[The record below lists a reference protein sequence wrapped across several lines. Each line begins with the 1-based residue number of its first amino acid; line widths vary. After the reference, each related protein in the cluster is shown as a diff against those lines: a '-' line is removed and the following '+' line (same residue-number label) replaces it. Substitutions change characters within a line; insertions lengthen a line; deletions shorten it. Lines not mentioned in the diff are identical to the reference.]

1 MKNFLF
7 FIIAFS
13 LYNIGSA
20 QIIKKRLPQK
30 VVVLTFDDAV
40 VSQFNYVAPLLKEYG
55 FNATFFICE
64 FPKVFSDTTKY
75 MTWDKVGALNK
86 MGFEIANHTK
96 THAHVNSIS
105 KEKVIEELD
114 YIDKQCA
121 ELGIDKTISFA
132 YPGYGLN
139 QKAFK
144 VLNQYEFQ
152 FARGGGS
159 RPYDPIVDHPLLI
172 PSWATNAENK
182 DVIMDAFTQAER
194 GKIIVLTI
202 HGVPDYDH
210 PWVTTPPELFKEY
223 IQYLDDHKFKVLSL
237 KDLTRYIDVIKAKE
251 VISPDFTKTLK
262 N

>member
-1 MKNFLF
+1 MKNLLFLT
-7 FIIAFS
+7 ISILLS
-13 LYNIGSA
+13 TMGNA
-20 QIIKKRLPQK
+20 QIIKKRLPEK

-40 VSQFNYVAPLLKEYG
+40 VSQYNYVAPLLKEYG

-86 MGFEIANHTK
+86 MDFEIANHTK
-96 THAHVNSIS
+96 NHAHVNGIS
-105 KEKVIEELD
+105 EDKIKEELD
-114 YIDKQCA
+114 YIEEKCA
-121 ELGIDKTISFA
+121 EQGIDKTISFA

-139 QKAFK
+139 KKALNA
-144 VLNQYEFQ
+144 LNQYGFQ
-152 FARGGGS
+152 FARAGGS
-159 RPYDPIVDHPLLI
+159 RPYDPMVDHPLLI
-172 PSWATNAENK
+172 PSWATNADNK
-182 DVIMDAFTQAER
+182 ELIMEAFNQAER

-223 IQYLDDHKFKVLSL
+223 IQYLADHKFKVLSL
-237 KDLTRYIDVIKAKE
+237 KDLTKYIDVDQAKE
-251 VISPDFTKTLK
+251 LLSPDFTKTLK